1 MYKKMAGYMIHLAV
15 GKVYE
20 QNNKIKDIK
29 AFENGIIMPDL
40 LPDKSKSH
48 YGKYSSKP
56 GLSSYIAETNGNLNS
71 YQKGY
76 FLHLV
81 TDYLF
86 YNKFLKEW
94 NPVIYEDYDKL
105 NYRIMQKYGISIPEE
120 IKRIVKFKNGNLSF
134 LNEDDLYNFINSVG
148 KINISQIIAQKNVD
162 NELLEEVK

>member
-1 MYKKMAGYMIHLAV
+1 MPGYMIHLAV

-20 QNNKIKDIK
+20 QNNTIKDIE

-48 YGKYSSKP
+48 YGKYSSSP
-56 GLSSYIAETNGNLNS
+56 GLNSYIAETNGNLNS
-71 YQKGY
+71 YQEGY
-76 FLHLV
+76 FLHLA

-86 YNKFLKEW
+86 YNKFLKAW

-105 NYRIMQKYGISIPEE
+105 NFRIMQKYGISIPEE
-120 IKRIVKFKNGNLSF
+120 IKQIVKFKNGSLSF

-148 KINISQIIAQKNVD
+148 KINIRQIIAQKNV
-162 NELLEEVK
+162 NYELLESLR